1 MGTVAEFTDQ
11 NFEGEVLQSGEPV
24 LVDFWAPWCGPCRHI
39 TPVIEELAVENG
51 ESVKIGKVN
60 IDDNPSLAE
69 NYGVSSIPTLMVFK
83 SGDVVER
90 LVGVQPKQRMQDAL
104 DAAKG

>member
-1 MGTVAEFTDQ
+1 
-11 NFEGEVLQSGEPV
+11 
-24 LVDFWAPWCGPCRHI
+24 
-39 TPVIEELAVENG
+39 
-51 ESVKIGKVN
+51 
-60 IDDNPSLAE
+60 
-69 NYGVSSIPTLMVFK
+69 MVFK

>member
-1 MGTVAEFTDQ
+1 MPRDDGDWYFSNVITDEF
-11 NFEGEVLQSGEPV
+11 F
-24 LVDFWAPWCGPCRHI
+24 
-39 TPVIEELAVENG
+39 
-51 ESVKIGKVN
+51 N
-60 IDDNPSLAE
+60 IDDNPALAE

-83 SGDVVER
+83 GGDVVER